1 MEWTTCRSPNFFW
14 KNKLRIVL
22 FAHILVI
29 LVPEKLE
36 LNLFTQKPVFQLILT
51 QNTFG
56 IIINL
61 SMASKKPKYRPK
73 NQNQPEIKKSN

>member
-1 MEWTTCRSPNFFW
+1 
-14 KNKLRIVL
+14 
-22 FAHILVI
+22 
-29 LVPEKLE
+29 VPEKLE
-36 LNLFTQKPVFQLILT
+36 LNLFTQKSVFQLILT